1 MQLMRRSYSNIC
13 PGLNLNTMMLLF
25 MSFFACKRLE
35 LRCLNLGKI
44 VDTLTNDRHST
55 YTSDSIQQ
63 ISKIVRLQV
72 EKTSQ
77 PAKLDLNKNSLPKQ
91 KTIQTFTIDF
101 QGFKK

>member
-1 MQLMRRSYSNIC
+1 MQLMRRSCSNIC

-63 ISKIVRLQV
+63 SSKIGRLQV
-72 EKTSQ
+72 EKKYVSFLQMHVFTGSY
-77 PAKLDLNKNSLPKQ
+77 LLRSLN
-91 KTIQTFTIDF
+91 
-101 QGFKK
+101 